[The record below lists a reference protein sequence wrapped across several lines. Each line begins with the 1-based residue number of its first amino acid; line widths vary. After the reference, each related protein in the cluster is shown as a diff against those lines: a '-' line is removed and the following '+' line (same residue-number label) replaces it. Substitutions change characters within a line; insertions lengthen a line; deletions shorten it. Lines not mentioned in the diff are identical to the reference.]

1 MRRTRSWIAAAAFA
15 AVLGATP
22 PAAAAVRVKIVDDA
36 FKPKVVQVAKGTRVV
51 WLNQGEDAHTTT
63 SKKGLWDATLQPGEA
78 FRFRFRKAGTF
89 RYFCQFH
96 DGMTGRIVVG

>member
-1 MRRTRSWIAAAAFA
+1 MRKSWIAATAVA
-15 AVLGATP
+15 AVLATTP
-22 PAAAAVRVKIVDDA
+22 PAVAAVRVKVVDNA

-51 WLNQGEDAHTTT
+51 WVNNGEDAHTTT

-89 RYFCQFH
+89 RYFGQFH